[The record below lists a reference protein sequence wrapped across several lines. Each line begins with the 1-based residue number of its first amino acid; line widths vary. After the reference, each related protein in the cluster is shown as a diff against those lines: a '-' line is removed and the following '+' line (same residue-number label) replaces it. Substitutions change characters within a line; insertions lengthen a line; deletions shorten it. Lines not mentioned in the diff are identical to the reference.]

1 MSSAASVARRRFS
14 PRVEWWALWLMGC
27 GGGVVF
33 VEPSPY
39 ELAFALA
46 FLVFIVGGLRMG
58 AGAVVLITLLMIFNT
73 GGLFSLIPFLHDGDA
88 VMFIAISYYLAITA
102 VFIAAVIQNDSD
114 ARLHALKWGCVCG
127 AVIAS
132 SAGVLGYFNVAGLG
146 SVFTLFGRASG
157 TFKDPNVLGT
167 FVILPLVLLTQDILT
182 SRRLRPGV
190 LAAFAIILF
199 GGVFLSFSRGA
210 WGHAVFS
217 IALTVGLTFLLTAG
231 ARLRRRIVMLSIAGV
246 GVLATGL
253 LALLSI
259 EEVGAMFQDRA
270 SLTQAYDIGET
281 GRFGRYSR
289 ALPELLDRP
298 AGYGPLQFRHFW
310 LEDPHNVY
318 LNAFSSYGWLGG
330 VAYLTLI
337 VATLVV
343 GWRSVAMAGPTQPFA
358 IAVWSTL
365 FVQILQGFT
374 IDTDH
379 WRHFY
384 LLLGLTWGLFDIGRR
399 REAIHRDAA
408 RWKAGEPVRNPGSR
422 AIVTADLR

>member
-1 MSSAASVARRRFS
+1 MSLAAPSARRRFS
-14 PRVEWWALWLMGC
+14 PRVEWWALWIMAC
-27 GGGVVF
+27 GGGIVF

-46 FLVFIVGGLRMG
+46 FVVFIVGGLRIG
-58 AGAVVLITLLMIFNT
+58 AGAVLLVTLLMIFNI
-73 GGLFSLIPFLHDGDA
+73 GGFFSLIPFLHDGDA
-88 VMFIAISYYLAITA
+88 VMFIAISFYLAITA
-102 VFIAAVIQNDSD
+102 TFLAAVIQHDTSR
-114 ARLHALKWGCVCG
+114 RLEALKWGCVCG

-132 SAGVLGYFNVAGLG
+132 SAGLLGYFNVAGLG

-167 FVILPLVLLTQDILT
+167 FVILPLVLLAQDILT
-182 SRRLRPGV
+182 SRRVRPGV

-210 WGHAVFS
+210 WGHAVIS
-217 IALTVGLTFLLTAG
+217 VSLMVALTFLLTAG
-231 ARLRRRIVMLSIAGV
+231 ARLRRRIVTMSVIGV
-246 GVLATGL
+246 GVMVVGL
-253 LALLSI
+253 VALLSI
-259 EEVGAMFQDRA
+259 EEVGSMFEQRA
-270 SLTQAYDIGET
+270 SLTQAYDVGAT

-289 ALPELLDRP
+289 AVPELLERP
-298 AGYGPLQFRHFW
+298 FGYGPLQFRNFW
-310 LEDPHNVY
+310 AEDPHNVY

-337 VATLVV
+337 GATLVV
-343 GWRSVAMAGPTQPFA
+343 GWRSVTMAGPAQPFA

-365 FVQILQGFT
+365 FVQILQGAT

-384 LLLGLTWGLFDIGRR
+384 MLLGLTWGLFDLGRR
-399 REAIHRDAA
+399 RE
-408 RWKAGEPVRNPGSR
+408 SR
-422 AIVTADLR
+422 AGVAGGRMERSPALPAPAQ